1 MTLTEYVKGTYAM
14 IGQEIS
20 DLQLAMTVEK
30 LSGYPEE
37 AVRKALSRAQDECK
51 RLTYTDI
58 LDRLPGGHPGPEEAW
73 ATIAKAMNNE
83 ALSLIWTDEMREAYG
98 VANGVSDDPVQARM
112 AFKETYSKAV
122 AEARATRK
130 PLNWTLSKGTDK
142 ALLELV
148 LTEGVKAGKLTA
160 AYANRQLPYLDL
172 SEGEALRVMQSVSP
186 RLLSGMKGIGG

>member
-30 LSGYPEE
+30 LSSYPEE
-37 AVRKALSRAQDECK
+37 AIRKALSRAQDECK
-51 RLTYTDI
+51 RITYTDI
-58 LDRLPGGHPGPEEAW
+58 LDRIPGGHPGPEEAW
-73 ATIAKAMNNE
+73 ATIAKAMKNE
-83 ALSLIWTDEMREAYG
+83 TLSLIWTDEMREAYG

-142 ALLELV
+142 AMLELV

-160 AYANRQLPYLDL
+160 AYAKRQIPYLDL
-172 SEGEALRVMQSVSP
+172 SEGEAVRVIQSVSP
-186 RLLSGMKGIGG
+186 RLLGERIGG